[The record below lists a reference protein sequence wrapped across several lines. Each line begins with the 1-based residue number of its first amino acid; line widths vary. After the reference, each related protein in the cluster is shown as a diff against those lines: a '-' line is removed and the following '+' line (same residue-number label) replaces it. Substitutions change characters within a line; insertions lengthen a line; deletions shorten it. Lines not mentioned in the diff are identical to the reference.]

1 MVRISGWV
9 VETAWTHFIYFPWP
23 DKPIKIDYTVLIKE
37 QSTSMNFEE
46 LRIFARVADLSS
58 FSRAA
63 EQLGLAKGHVSSS
76 VQQLE
81 ARLGTR
87 LLHRTTR
94 SVRLTPDGER
104 FLERCKDLQA
114 EAEQLGA
121 MFKPSQSGLTGRL
134 RIDLSNQ
141 IARDIVIPRLPEFLA
156 THPQLEM
163 GISTTDR
170 RVDLVQEG
178 FDCVL
183 RIGALGD
190 SDLVARPLGQLP
202 MLNVASPG
210 YLATHGTPCSLAD
223 LAGHRIVHYTGRL
236 TTQGAGWDYFDS
248 ADKRYKSWPVAAAVV
263 VNGTDAYQSAALA
276 GLGIIQV
283 PALGIRRLI
292 DEGRL
297 VSVMEQWTA
306 EPMPVSLLYANRRQ
320 LAPRVLAFMDW
331 LALVLAPHLG
341 DE

>member
-1 MVRISGWV
+1 
-9 VETAWTHFIYFPWP
+9 
-23 DKPIKIDYTVLIKE
+23 
-37 QSTSMNFEE
+37 MNFEE
-46 LRIFARVADLSS
+46 LRIFAKVADLSS

-63 EQLGLAKGHVSSS
+63 EQLGFAKGHVSDS
-76 VQQLE
+76 VQKLE

-121 MFKPSQSGLTGRL
+121 MFRPALTGLTGRL

-141 IARDIVIPRLPEFLA
+141 IARDIVIPRLPEFLSA
-156 THPQLEM
+156 HPQLEV

-170 RVDLVQEG
+170 HVDLVQEG

-190 SDLVARPLGQLP
+190 SDLVARPLGLLA
-202 MLNVASPG
+202 MLNVASPA
-210 YLATHGTPCSLAD
+210 YLEAHGTPGSLGD
-223 LAGHRIVHYTGRL
+223 LARHRIVHYTPRL
-236 TTQGAGWDYFDS
+236 TSQGAGWDYFDA
-248 ADKRYKSWPVAAAVV
+248 ADKRYKSWPVAASLV

-276 GLGIIQV
+276 GLGLIQV
-283 PALGIRRLI
+283 PALGIAPLI
-292 DEGRL
+292 AQGRL
-297 VSVMEQWTA
+297 VSVMEEFTA

-320 LAPRVLAFMDW
+320 LAPRVLAIMDW
-331 LALVLAPHLG
+331 LADVLEPHVAAAG
-341 DE
+341 EN